1 MIIAISGD
9 AGSGKS
15 TIAKMLGKELGFKTY
30 SVGGFMRQIAKKRG
44 KTLLEISRLAEQDPS
59 IDEELDEMQKSL
71 KSKEQNFI
79 LDSRLGWHF
88 LEGSYKIFLKTDVQ
102 ESARRIYEEKR
113 GLEKENT
120 TLQET
125 AENIKK
131 RKSSEIQRYSDYYG
145 VNPYDERHYDLLIDT
160 TSFSAEQVVEKIK
173 QAVEDV
179 SQEEPRL

>member
-1 MIIAISGD
+1 MNPMIIAISGD

-15 TIAKMLGKELGFKTY
+15 TIAKMLGRELEFKTY
-30 SVGGFMRQIAKKRG
+30 SVGGFMREIANKRG
-44 KTLLEISRLAEQDPS
+44 KTLLEISSLAEDDPS

-71 KSKEQNFI
+71 GSKEQSFI

-88 LEGSYKIFLKTDVQ
+88 FPDAYKVFLKADVQ

-113 GLEKENT
+113 GLEKENK

-131 RKSSEIQRYSDYYG
+131 RKQSEIQRYSDYYG
-145 VNPYDERHYDLLIDT
+145 VNPYEERHYDLLIDT
-160 TSFSAEQVVEKIK
+160 TSLSAEQVVETIK
-173 QAVEDV
+173 KAINAV
-179 SQEEPRL
+179 S